1 MKYTGLS
8 CFSSF
13 RCLADR
19 CPDTCCAGWEID
31 LDADTLARYDRLPG
45 PLGQRVR
52 SKIQQAD
59 GYTFFALEHGRC
71 PFLNGDGLCELILAQ
86 GDDLLS
92 VTCREHPRF
101 VEEYGGLRETCLSIS
116 CPEAARLLLEGPV
129 ELVTREDATPWEED
143 WELDEDLLAEL
154 LECRKLLFSMA
165 HAQRPMLERLSIIIE
180 AAGEMQ
186 SSLGARAEIS
196 QADIIETRVFRP
208 EPDTPTALTK
218 YFSQVAVPCRSLDLA
233 GFWAAMQGMEFTG
246 PKLPALLKG
255 LAPDI
260 PEDLFNKVQTERL
273 LTYFLYRYVLR
284 AVWDGALAE
293 KVLFCVY
300 STAAILALSQT
311 IPGPDALQAA
321 ASLYS
326 REAEHSDENL
336 ALLYAFLAQQRE
348 PGL

>member
-143 WELDEDLLAEL
+143 WELDEGLLAEL
-154 LECRKLLFSMA
+154 LECRNLLFAIA

-196 QADIIETRVFRP
+196 QA
-208 EPDTPTALTK
+208 A
-218 YFSQVAVPCRSLDLA
+218 PCRSLDLA

-255 LAPDI
+255 LAPDT
-260 PEDLFNKVQTERL
+260 PAELFNKVQTERL

-311 IPGPDALQAA
+311 MPGPDALQAA

>member
-196 QADIIETRVFRP
+196 QA
-208 EPDTPTALTK
+208 
-218 YFSQVAVPCRSLDLA
+218 VPCRSLDLA

-260 PEDLFNKVQTERL
+260 PAELFNKVQTERL

>member
-1 MKYTGLS
+1 MKYTNLS

-116 CPEAARLLLEGPV
+116 CPEAARLLLEDPV

-196 QADIIETRVFRP
+196 MAAP
-208 EPDTPTALTK
+208 
-218 YFSQVAVPCRSLDLA
+218 YRSLDLA

-260 PEDLFNKVQTERL
+260 PAELFNKVQTERL

-284 AVWDGALAE
+284 AVWDGALME

-311 IPGPDALQAA
+311 MPGPDALQAA